1 MLFHPNTAASSVLV
15 AGRME
20 KYILRKAFD
29 TPENPYLPAH
39 VLWRQKEQFSDG
51 VGYSWIDGLKE
62 HANNVVSD
70 QMLATAQHRWA
81 CKIAACLVLCCRCAR
96 WGTVWRRWFWAEH
109 STPTALSATGCRQ
122 QHSTAGLA
130 RGGSLVARY
139 AVWMLQ
145 WLCAMHGSWFVG

>member
-1 MLFHPNTAASSVLV
+1 VFVYLLLAYCVLLLLWLWLP

-70 QMLATAQHRWA
+70 QMLAAAQHR
-81 CKIAACLVLCCRCAR
+81 
-96 WGTVWRRWFWAEH
+96 
-109 STPTALSATGCRQ
+109 
-122 QHSTAGLA
+122 
-130 RGGSLVARY
+130 
-139 AVWMLQ
+139 
-145 WLCAMHGSWFVG
+145 